1 MDALKRGE
9 HAVIRTG
16 WGSAVPRR
24 LVLVAAAA
32 LIPILAGCEA
42 GNNAPTLDFHYPTDA
57 AGTVVG
63 DLSIRNVFVLGASLG
78 SSLTKG
84 KSASL
89 FMAIIN
95 NGTPDKLISVSAPGT
110 ATSVSLPSAE
120 VPVVTDH
127 PVFFTG
133 PTPQVVLTGLTRNVA
148 NGSDIKIILTFE
160 KAGPVTLL
168 VPVMARA
175 TQYATFS
182 PPASPT
188 PTASAA
194 AAKHRG
200 STASPTSSSTAST
213 SPSPSPSS

>member
-1 MDALKRGE
+1 
-9 HAVIRTG
+9 VIRTG
-16 WGSAVPRR
+16 WGSAMPRR

-32 LIPILAGCEA
+32 LIPVLAGCEA
-42 GNNAPTLDFHYPTDA
+42 GNSAPTLDFHYPTDA

-63 DLSIRNVFVLGASLG
+63 DLSIRNVFVLGADLG
-78 SSLTKG
+78 SSLAKG
-84 KSASL
+84 QSASL

-133 PTPQVVLTGLTRNVA
+133 PTPQVVLTGLTRNVT

-188 PTASAA
+188 PTATASAA
-194 AAKHRG
+194 AAKHHG
-200 STASPTSSSTAST
+200 STASPTSSSTPST

>member
-1 MDALKRGE
+1 
-9 HAVIRTG
+9 VIRTG
-16 WGSAVPRR
+16 WGSAMPRR

-32 LIPILAGCEA
+32 LIPVLAGCEA

-63 DLSIRNVFVLGASLG
+63 DLSVRNVFVLGANLG

-84 KSASL
+84 QSASL

-188 PTASAA
+188 PTATPSAA
-194 AAKHRG
+194 AAKHHG
-200 STASPTSSSTAST
+200 STASPTSSVTASP
-213 SPSPSPSS
+213 SSSPSPSS